1 MESPAAALQAEGN
14 PDFER
19 SRQQGPPPGPGGPG
33 WLQSSQWMFRP
44 IEFMERCRNRYGRI
58 FTLRLGPKHN
68 VTMVADPRLA
78 KEVMAGDPAVFRAG
92 DTNGLFRPVV
102 GSNSILL
109 LDGNAH
115 MRQRKILLPG
125 FGASHGAQFVDQVRE
140 ITQKRISS
148 WEPGQRLRLQDE
160 MEAISF
166 ASIMRVVFG
175 DHSEDSHIELRRLIP
190 DMMDRCDSPFT
201 LMPWFRRELGGGSP
215 FARLMKVIDEV
226 DAILYETIAERRA
239 DPMTQLRDDTLSLLL
254 RAQHEDGSPLTDQEI
269 RDEVLTM
276 IMAGYETTT
285 SGGAWAL
292 ERLLR
297 SPEKLERLTAEI
309 EADDGDGYLDAV
321 VKETLRVRPVVPVV
335 ARHLAEAIELD
346 GYPIPAGSTVMVSI
360 YLVHNDEETYP
371 EPEKFIPERFLNGT
385 PEGASWIPFGGGVRR
400 CIGARFAELE
410 MKVVLTQVLSTA
422 RLRALGRSQESL
434 KRKRFTLAP
443 EGGAAAIV
451 EELVPPETALG
462 SGRFRRRAP
471 RPAARPA

>member
-1 MESPAAALQAEGN
+1 
-14 PDFER
+14 
-19 SRQQGPPPGPGGPG
+19 
-33 WLQSSQWMFRP
+33 
-44 IEFMERCRNRYGRI
+44 
-58 FTLRLGPKHN
+58 
-68 VTMVADPRLA
+68 MVADPRLA
-78 KEVMAGDPAVFRAG
+78 KVVMAGDPAVFRAG

-109 LDGNAH
+109 LDGDAH

-140 ITQKRISS
+140 ITQERISNWS
-148 WEPGQRLRLQDE
+148 AGQRLRLQDE

-175 DHSEDSHIELRRLIP
+175 EHSEDSHDELRHLIP

-201 LMPWFRRELGGGSP
+201 LMPWFRRELAGGSP
-215 FARLMKVIDEV
+215 YARLMKVLDEIDT
-226 DAILYETIAERRA
+226 ILYETIAERRA

-254 RAQHEDGSPLTDQEI
+254 RAEHEDGSPLTDEEI

-276 IMAGYETTT
+276 VMAGYETTT
-285 SGGAWAL
+285 SGCAWAL
-292 ERLLR
+292 ERLLK

-309 EADDGDGYLDAV
+309 EAGEDDAYLDAV

-335 ARHLAEAIELD
+335 ARHLAEPIDLD
-346 GYPIPAGSTVMVSI
+346 GYTIPGGSTVMVSI
-360 YLVHNDEETYP
+360 YLVHNDAETYP
-371 EPEKFIPERFLNGT
+371 EPKEFKPERFLGGT
-385 PEGASWIPFGGGVRR
+385 PEGATWIPFGGGVRR

-410 MKVVLTQVLSTA
+410 MKVVLTQVIATA
-422 RLRALGRSQESL
+422 RLRAIGRSDEDA

-443 EGGAAAIV
+443 EGGAVALV
-451 EELVPPETALG
+451 EELVSPQTALG

-471 RPAARPA
+471 RPAAPHA

>member
-1 MESPAAALQAEGN
+1 VDSPVEVLQGGSET
-14 PDFER
+14 DFDR
-19 SRQQGPPPGPGGPG
+19 SPHAGLPPGPGAPG

-44 IEFMERCRNRYGRI
+44 IEFMERCRRRYGRI

-109 LDGNAH
+109 LDGDAH

-140 ITQKRISS
+140 ITQDRLSTWKA
-148 WEPGQRLRLQDE
+148 GQRLRLQDE

-175 DHSEDSHIELRRLIP
+175 DHSDDSHAELRRLIP

-201 LMPWFRRELGGGSP
+201 LMPSFRRELAGGSP
-215 FARLMKVIDEV
+215 YARLMKVIDEI

-254 RAQHEDGSPLTDQEI
+254 RAQHEDGSPLADEEI

-276 IMAGYETTT
+276 VMAGYETTT
-285 SGGAWAL
+285 SGCAWAL
-292 ERLLR
+292 ERLMR
-297 SPEKLERLTAEI
+297 SPDKLDRLTKEI
-309 EADDGDGYLDAV
+309 EAGEDDLYLDAV

-346 GYPIPAGSTVMVSI
+346 GYVIPAGSTVMVSI

-371 EPEKFIPERFLNGT
+371 DPVEFKPERFLAGT
-385 PEGASWIPFGGGVRR
+385 PEGAAWIPFGGGVRR

-410 MKVVLTQVLSTA
+410 MKVVLTQVLATA
-422 RLRALGRSQESL
+422 KLRAAGRSEEGP

-443 EGGAAAIV
+443 EGGAAAVV
-451 EELVPPETALG
+451 EELVSPQTALG
-462 SGRFRRRAP
+462 GGRLRRRAP
-471 RPAARPA
+471 HATLRQA

>member
-1 MESPAAALQAEGN
+1 MDSPAEMLPARSD
-14 PDFER
+14 PDFET
-19 SRQQGPPPGPGGPG
+19 SPHEGLPPGPGGPG
-33 WLQSSQWMFRP
+33 WMQSSKWMFRP
-44 IEFMERCRNRYGRI
+44 IEFMERCRQRYGRI

-109 LDGNAH
+109 LDGDAH

-140 ITQKRISS
+140 ITQDRLSTWKQ
-148 WEPGQRLRLQDE
+148 GQRLKLQDE

-175 DHSEDSHIELRRLIP
+175 DHNEDSHAELRRLIP
-190 DMMDRCDSPFT
+190 EMMDRCDSPFT
-201 LMPWFRRELGGGSP
+201 LMPWFRRELAGGSP
-215 FARLMKVIDEV
+215 YARLMKVIDEV

-254 RAQHEDGSPLTDQEI
+254 RAEHEDGSPLGDEEI

-276 IMAGYETTT
+276 VMAGYETTT

-297 SPEKLERLTAEI
+297 SPEKLERLTREV
-309 EADDGDGYLDAV
+309 EAGEDNAYLDAV

-335 ARHLAEAIELD
+335 ARHLAEATELD
-346 GYPIPAGSTVMVSI
+346 GYMIPAGSTVMISI

-371 EPEKFIPERFLNGT
+371 DPEQFKPERFLDGT
-385 PEGASWIPFGGGVRR
+385 PEGAAWIPFGGGVRR

-410 MKVVLTQVLSTA
+410 MKVVLTQVLATA
-422 RLRALGRSQESL
+422 KLRAVGRSDEGS

-443 EGGAAAIV
+443 EGGAAAVV
-451 EELVPPETALG
+451 EELVSPQTALG

-471 RPAARPA
+471 HATLRQA